1 MIKLRA
7 PAKVNLTLEVLRRR
21 PDGYHEVATILQAVG
36 LWDELVLEEAQGLS
50 FRCSVPELDGPDNL
64 VVKAA
69 KLLASEAKSAKSGRG
84 ADISLTKR
92 IPIAG
97 GLGGGSADAAAALA
111 GLNAL
116 WELGLSHERLSVLAA
131 QLGSDVPFFLSG
143 GTAIA
148 TGRGELVTSLRA
160 VRPAWLVVLAPD
172 VTLPRKT
179 ASLYG
184 ALTPADYADGR
195 ATERAVALLAKGAA
209 VNHAM
214 LVNTFER
221 VAYRVFPS
229 LASFADAM
237 RAAGAERVH
246 LAGSGPSLFTPA
258 PDEAA
263 GNAMA
268 ERLSA
273 SGLRAWCVPTVASGV
288 TFVAE

>member
-1 MIKLRA
+1 MIRLRA

-36 LWDELVLEEAQGLS
+36 LWDELVLEEAEALS
-50 FRCSVPELDGPDNL
+50 FRCTVPELEGPDNL
-64 VVKAA
+64 VVRAA
-69 KLLASEAKSAKSGRG
+69 SLLASEANSKRG
-84 ADISLTKR
+84 AAISLTKR
-92 IPIAG
+92 IPVAG
-97 GLGGGSADAAAALA
+97 GLGGGSADAAAALV

-148 TGRGELVTSLRA
+148 TGRGELVASLPA
-160 VRPAWLVVLAPD
+160 VRPAWLVVVAPD

-184 ALTPADYADGR
+184 ALTAADYADGN
-195 ATERAVALLAKGAA
+195 ATQHAVARLREGAPLRDDL
-209 VNHAM
+209 

-221 VAYRVFPS
+221 VAYWVFPS

-237 RAAGAERVH
+237 RKAGTERVH
-246 LAGSGPSLFTPA
+246 LAGSGPSLFSLA
-258 PDEAA
+258 ADEAA
-263 GNAMA
+263 GQAMA

-273 SGLRAWCVPTVASGV
+273 GGVRAWCVPTVASGV
-288 TFVAE
+288 TLVAE

>member
-1 MIKLRA
+1 
-7 PAKVNLTLEVLRRR
+7 VNLTLEVLWRR

-36 LWDELVLEEAQGLS
+36 LWDELVLEEAEALS
-50 FRCSVPELDGPDNL
+50 FRCTAPELDSPDNL

-69 KLLASEAKSAKSGRG
+69 GLLASEANSSRG
-84 ADISLTKR
+84 ADMSLTKH
-92 IPIAG
+92 IPVAG
-97 GLGGGSADAAAALA
+97 GLGGGSADAAAALV

-116 WELGLSHERLSVLAA
+116 WGLGLPHERLSVLAA
-131 QLGSDVPFFLSG
+131 KLGSDVPFFLSG

-148 TGRGELVTSLRA
+148 TGRGELVTPLPA
-160 VRPAWLVVLAPD
+160 VRPAWLVVVAPD

-184 ALTPADYADGR
+184 ALTRGDYADGN
-195 ATERAVALLAKGAA
+195 ATQHAVARLTKGAA
-209 VNHAM
+209 LDADM

-229 LASFADAM
+229 LASFAEAL

-246 LAGSGPSLFTPA
+246 LAGSGPSLFSLVR
-258 PDEAA
+258 DEAA

-268 ERLSA
+268 GRLSA
-273 SGLRAWCVPTVASGV
+273 GGLRAWCVPTVASGV
-288 TFVAE
+288 TLIAE

>member
-1 MIKLRA
+1 MIRLRA

-36 LWDELVLEEAQGLS
+36 LWDELALEEAEALS
-50 FRCSVPELDGPDNL
+50 FRCSVPELDGADNL

-69 KLLASEAKSAKSGRG
+69 NLLASEGNSNRG
-84 ADISLTKR
+84 AAISLTKR
-92 IPIAG
+92 IPVAG
-97 GLGGGSADAAAALA
+97 GLGGGSADAAAALV

-116 WELGLSHERLSVLAA
+116 WGLGLSHERLSALAA

-148 TGRGELVTSLRA
+148 TGRGELVTSLPA
-160 VRPAWLVVLAPD
+160 VRLAWLVVVAPD

-184 ALTPADYADGR
+184 ALTAADYAGGR
-195 ATERAVALLAKGAA
+195 ATEHAVARLTKGAA
-209 VNHAM
+209 LDAAM
-214 LVNTFER
+214 LVNAFER

-246 LAGSGPSLFTPA
+246 LAGSGPSLFTLA
-258 PDEAA
+258 PDEAS
-263 GNAMA
+263 GKAMA

-273 SGLRAWCVPTVASGV
+273 GGLRAWCVPTVASGV
-288 TFVAE
+288 TLIAK

>member
-1 MIKLRA
+1 MIRLRA

-21 PDGYHEVATILQAVG
+21 PDGYHEVATIFQAVG
-36 LWDELVLEEAQGLS
+36 LWDDLVLEEAEALS
-50 FRCSVPELDGPDNL
+50 FRCSVPELEGSDNL

-69 KLLASEAKSAKSGRG
+69 KMLASEAGSKRG
-84 ADISLTKR
+84 ADISLSKH
-92 IPIAG
+92 IPVAG
-97 GLGGGSADAAAALA
+97 GLGGGSADAAAALV
-111 GLNAL
+111 GLNTL

-131 QLGSDVPFFLSG
+131 RLGSDVPFFLSG
-143 GTAIA
+143 GTGIA
-148 TGRGELVTSLRA
+148 TGRGELVTSLPS

-184 ALTPADYADGR
+184 ALTTADYADGR
-195 ATERAVALLAKGAA
+195 ATEQAVARLTRGAA
-209 VNHAM
+209 LDAAM

-237 RAAGAERVH
+237 RAAEAERVH
-246 LAGSGPSLFTPA
+246 LAGSGPSLFTLA
-258 PDEAA
+258 PDEAT

-273 SGLRAWCVPTVASGV
+273 DGLRAWCVPTVASGV
-288 TFVAE
+288 TLVAE

>member
-36 LWDELVLEEAQGLS
+36 LWDELVLEEAEDLS

-69 KLLASEAKSAKSGRG
+69 QVLASEAKSKRG
-84 ADISLTKR
+84 ADISLSKH
-92 IPIAG
+92 IPVAG
-97 GLGGGSADAAAALA
+97 GLGGGSADAAAALV

-116 WELGLSHERLSVLAA
+116 WGLGLSHGRLSVLAA

-148 TGRGELVTSLRA
+148 TGRGELVTALPA
-160 VRPAWLVVLAPD
+160 VRPGWAVVVAPD

-195 ATERAVALLAKGAA
+195 ATERAVARLTKGGALDPE
-209 VNHAM
+209 M

-221 VAYRVFPS
+221 VAYHVFPT
-229 LASFADAM
+229 LASFANAM
-237 RAAGAERVH
+237 RTAGAERVH
-246 LAGSGPSLFTPA
+246 LAGSGPSLFTLVLG
-258 PDEAA
+258 EAA

-273 SGLRAWCVPTVASGV
+273 GGLRAWCVPTVASGV
-288 TFVAE
+288 TLVAE